1 MAPSIIPLSAIDFAL
16 FSFGQLKTLD
26 SGGKSVSVQY
36 NGRNLRVQVP
46 SLRLPFGAN
55 FYNKTTPFKW
65 SVDLSLGGADDN
77 PEIATFKGFLERL
90 DARAI
95 DLAVA
100 NNMAWFKKNSSR
112 ETITDNYTPLVKY
125 SLDDKGERK
134 PYPPNFKLTLKNKKN
149 MPFVNENDPLSF
161 FDVAFYDGTEPDELT
176 PYAMDTPVSSVL
188 CRGGYAT
195 AIAEL
200 TGMWVV
206 GTKFGYSWKM
216 IQGRVDSTGEDL
228 KGPAF
233 TVPDPK
239 EVRSFVS
246 KKTATVTANRV
257 KEEEA
262 EDDTG
267 EEPIPAFTTM
277 TLAPTPAPAPAPTPA
292 PTPAP
297 APAVEESEEI
307 TEPLPVP
314 KKTVV
319 KKVVKPAAKA

>member
-1 MAPSIIPLSAIDFAL
+1 
-16 FSFGQLKTLD
+16 
-26 SGGKSVSVQY
+26 
-36 NGRNLRVQVP
+36 
-46 SLRLPFGAN
+46 
-55 FYNKTTPFKW
+55 
-65 SVDLSLGGADDN
+65 
-77 PEIATFKGFLERL
+77 
-90 DARAI
+90 
-95 DLAVA
+95 
-100 NNMAWFKKNSSR
+100 
-112 ETITDNYTPLVKY
+112 
-125 SLDDKGERK
+125 
-134 PYPPNFKLTLKNKKN
+134 
-149 MPFVNENDPLSF
+149 
-161 FDVAFYDGTEPDELT
+161 
-176 PYAMDTPVSSVL
+176 MDTPVSSVL

-319 KKVVKPAAKA
+319 KKVVKPAARASIHNRHCNILLCRIRQWTRLYLFPRGPMIFVIITWLLLWYPVYLQLPLLYHF